1 MSNYSE
7 NIMKKYFLLF
17 LTLCMLLSGC
27 VSQKTVD
34 FDRAAATKFGDYICF
49 SVESRDTR
57 SDLQD
62 LLLSP
67 IVDRRIEKAIKL
79 TLLDKGFSESCPEV
93 DFRVSFGTV
102 SKTRTRAINVDI
114 SSSPFRRQSHLRFGG
129 YSRVDL
135 EQYEEGTFV
144 IDIIDQLS
152 NQLVWRGS
160 YTKRLG
166 WNAPSGEEVRA
177 IVEEILRAF
186 PPIGE

>member
-1 MSNYSE
+1 
-7 NIMKKYFLLF
+7 MKKYFLLL

-34 FDRAAATKFGDYICF
+34 FDRAAATKFGDYLCF
-49 SVESRDTR
+49 SVESRDMR
-57 SDLQD
+57 GDLQD

-79 TLLDKGFSESCPEV
+79 TLLSKGFSDSCPEV

-114 SSSPFRRQSHLRFGG
+114 GSSPFRRQAHLRFGG

-135 EQYEEGTFV
+135 DKYEEGGPLSSMSLISRV
-144 IDIIDQLS
+144 ISLFGGVPTQSASAGTLQAARKYERS
-152 NQLVWRGS
+152 
-160 YTKRLG
+160 
-166 WNAPSGEEVRA
+166 
-177 IVEEILRAF
+177 
-186 PPIGE
+186 